1 MGGTRATALDRRTVL
16 RTGVHL
22 ALITTALVSLVLEP
36 VLAIHIGLGL
46 TFVGLVVVHIVQ
58 RRRTTAT
65 LVGRLIRVRSL
76 PTRSGRL
83 ALADLVL
90 AALTAA
96 MLASGIWDWAIGH
109 PTAIRWH
116 AITGV
121 LLAGFLVVHTLRR
134 RRSLTHSAV
143 R

>member
-1 MGGTRATALDRRTVL
+1 MSGTRATALDRRTAL

-65 LVGRLIRVRSL
+65 LAARLVRVRSL

-90 AALTAA
+90 ATLTAA
-96 MLASGIWDWAIGH
+96 MLVSGFWDWAIGH
-109 PTAIRWH
+109 PTTIRWH
-116 AITGV
+116 AISGV

-134 RRSLTHSAV
+134 RRRLTHSAV